1 MSKLASI
8 NRHIRAIS
16 ALVIAG
22 IAMLLLASQ
31 AQAQSDVTAQAAP
44 VVQPQQYVD
53 ELPEP
58 LTQRF
63 VEQIA
68 RSCSGVEE
76 AIKTVSASDVEL
88 ISLKNSAYESI
99 YKDSDIIVIR
109 IQQSALNADAA
120 EVAVR
125 DLAGEINL
133 LEKAKD
139 SYLAVLQDIDR
150 ISCSEN
156 PEGYYAAIQSADRL
170 RDTMIDQIESTE
182 EFISGPYRVIIES
195 LKAQF
200 NPGV

>member
-1 MSKLASI
+1 MSKSVSI
-8 NRHIRAIS
+8 NRRIGVVA
-16 ALVIAG
+16 ALTVAG
-22 IAMLLLASQ
+22 IFMVLLASH
-31 AQAQSDVTAQAAP
+31 AQAQSDAATPQA
-44 VVQPQQYVD
+44 VGVQTQQYID
-53 ELPEP
+53 DPPEP
-58 LTQRF
+58 LTTRF
-63 VEQIA
+63 LQQVAGSCTDIETAIA
-68 RSCSGVEE
+68 NISRSD
-76 AIKTVSASDVEL
+76 AEL